1 MAGRLANEIK
11 QRSFAS
17 PEAEAALNIFKTAEI
32 LGQKV
37 NEFLKEF
44 GMTSTQYNVLRILRG
59 AGCSGL
65 PCSQL
70 GERMITRDPDITRLL
85 DRMEKNGWVVRQ
97 RGCQDRRV
105 VIAKIT
111 DDALSLIG
119 TMDEPLA
126 ERLKSTLGQLKT
138 PALTTLIG
146 LLEDAREAVG

>member
-32 LGQKV
+32 LGQRV

-105 VIAKIT
+105 VTAKIT
-111 DDALSLIG
+111 NEALSLIG
-119 TMDEPLA
+119 SMDEPLA

-138 PALTTLIG
+138 PVLTTLIG
-146 LLEDAREAVG
+146 LLEDVREAVG

>member
-1 MAGRLANEIK
+1 MAGKLANEIK

-17 PEAEAALNIFKTAEI
+17 PEAEAALNIFKTAET

-37 NEFLKEF
+37 NEFLKDF

-105 VIAKIT
+105 VIARIT
-111 DDALSLIG
+111 DEALALIG
-119 TMDEPLA
+119 GMDQPLS
-126 ERLKSTLGQLKT
+126 EKLNSTLGQLGSHR
-138 PALTTLIG
+138 LTTLIS
-146 LLEDAREAVG
+146 LLEDVRQATD